1 MVPGAP
7 WTVKG
12 YIKRFHWGKFKGLYR
27 CAIEDVAVYE
37 MLRQKEYE
45 STTAQCIQN
54 MKSKMQAVLQQGG
67 WSSAWLLTGLSDPLR
82 PREFAGTKEE
92 LAASRGLRL
101 PQQLEQVEAESQGD
115 RGIGWRGA
123 RREEVRHSL
132 LGEDNAGLNS
142 FDPRSCLS

>member
-1 MVPGAP
+1 VVPGAP

-37 MLRQKEYE
+37 MLRQKGYE

-54 MKSKMQAVLQQGG
+54 MKSKMQAVLQQGE

-92 LAASRGLRL
+92 LAVVSGC
-101 PQQLEQVEAESQGD
+101 
-115 RGIGWRGA
+115 
-123 RREEVRHSL
+123 
-132 LGEDNAGLNS
+132 LNS
-142 FDPRSCLS
+142 LSKLRQRVKETEGLAGEEHEERK